1 MKYGIIGALD
11 VEISLV
17 REKMKVTGEKKM
29 LCGTIYSGTIYG
41 QEIVLACAGMG
52 KVNAALCAHTLIR
65 EFGAEAVINIG
76 IAGAMAQ
83 EMHTMD
89 VVIGTELCFHDQ
101 DPCMVKCFPFTE
113 TFYAD
118 KALAALAE
126 RACAAVELRGRVRS
140 GRIITGDIFVNDAA
154 VKARLVERF
163 SPLCTEM
170 EGAAVAHAAFVN
182 QIPFLVIRTMSDSAD
197 DGADN
202 SYDNFIDVAANQSA
216 SIILKMLELAE

>member
-17 REKMKVTGEKKM
+17 REKMNVTGEKKM
-29 LCGTIYSGTIYG
+29 LGSTVYSGTVFG

-83 EMHTMD
+83 DMHTMD
-89 VVIGTELCFHDQ
+89 VVIGTELRFHDQ
-101 DPCMVKCFPFTE
+101 DPCMVKYYPFTE
-113 TFYAD
+113 VFYAD

-126 RACAAVELRGRVRS
+126 KACAAVELCGKVRS
-140 GRIITGDIFVNDAA
+140 GRVITGDVFVNDAA
-154 VKARLVERF
+154 TKARLVERF

-170 EGAAVAHAAFVN
+170 EGAAIAHAAFVN
-182 QIPFLVIRTMSDSAD
+182 QVPFLVIRTMSDSAD

-202 SYDNFIDVAANQSA
+202 SYDNFIDMAAHQSA
-216 SIILKMLELAE
+216 DIILKMLELAE

>member
-1 MKYGIIGALD
+1 MKYGIISALN

-29 LCGTIYSGTIYG
+29 LGTTVYSGTVFG

-154 VKARLVERF
+154 TKVRLVERF

-202 SYDNFIDVAANQSA
+202 SYDNFIDVAAHQSA
-216 SIILKMLELAE
+216 DIILKMLELCE

>member
-1 MKYGIIGALD
+1 MRYGIIGALEEE
-11 VEISLV
+11 VRLV
-17 REKMKVTGEKKM
+17 REKMDVTGEKKL
-29 LCGTIYSGTIYG
+29 LCGTIYSGTVFG

-89 VVIGTELCFHDQ
+89 VVIGTELRFHDQ
-101 DPCMVKCFPFTE
+101 DPCMVKCYPFTDV
-113 TFYAD
+113 FYAD
-118 KALAALAE
+118 KTLAALAE
-126 RACAAVELRGRVRS
+126 KACSAVGLCGKFRS
-140 GRIITGDIFVNDAA
+140 GRVITGDIFINDAA
-154 VKARLVERF
+154 TKARLVERF

-182 QIPFLVIRTMSDSAD
+182 QVPFLVIRTMSDSAD